1 MNKTASFRDIGGVTF
16 GLLKYKS
23 YQNRKLFKKK
33 LIFMGLKKF
42 NIFEFLLKGVF
53 I

>member
-23 YQNRKLFKKK
+23 YQNRKLLKKK
-33 LIFMGLKKF
+33 TYIYGAQK
-42 NIFEFLLKGVF
+42 V
-53 I
+53 